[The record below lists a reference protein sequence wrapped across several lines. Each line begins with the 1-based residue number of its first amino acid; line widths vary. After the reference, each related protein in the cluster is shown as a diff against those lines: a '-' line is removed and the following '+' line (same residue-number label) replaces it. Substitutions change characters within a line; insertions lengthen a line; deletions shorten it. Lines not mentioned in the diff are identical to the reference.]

1 MHVLAYHPTPIQELH
16 SAEFDRAGI
25 RVLIKRE
32 DLNHPLVSGNK
43 WWKLKYNLQ
52 EAQRTGKG
60 RLLTFGGAFSN
71 HIFATAAAARELGL
85 QSIGIIRGE
94 ECHPLNPV
102 LTFARQCGMALHYI
116 SRADYRK
123 KQEPEFIHRLHQQ
136 LGDFYL
142 IPEGGT
148 NALAVQGVAE
158 FAATL
163 ATDFDVLC
171 CAVGTGGT
179 LAGLVN
185 GLQGNKH
192 IMGFAVLKA
201 AASLENTVRQ
211 YLVKPFQ
218 NWCINHTWHHGGYA
232 KVPAELRLF
241 IQSFQQ
247 AHGFLPDG
255 VYMGKLLRGITLEIA
270 MGTFKRGTTV
280 LVLHSGGIA

>member
-158 FAATL
+158 FVATL

-185 GLQGNKH
+185 GLQGNKQ

-218 NWCINHTWHHGGYA
+218 NWCINHNWHHGGYA

>member
-185 GLQGNKH
+185 GLQGNKQ

-218 NWCINHTWHHGGYA
+218 NWCINHNWHHGGYA